1 MKIIYCYPNIEYRG
15 GIERVIANK
24 ANYLVQHNCEVCI
37 VTTDQRGRPNAFPLD
52 ERVKC
57 YDLDINYSL
66 NWNRPFLKKIYHYFM
81 DRWKHK
87 RRLASFLK
95 EQKPDIVVS
104 AFRQEE
110 TILPQLKDG
119 SKKIV
124 EFHFSRV
131 FFDYSY
137 RKGWHGYL
145 DKYHYARMVSAIK
158 KYDKFILLTHEDEVN
173 WKGYNN
179 IEVIPNAQ
187 SFQCEQPAP
196 LEQPRA
202 IAVGRYV
209 FQKGFDRL
217 IEAWKIVHQRTKGW
231 TLHIVGDGELRNELQ
246 AQIDSSGLKNVVFLD
261 GISTQIKEEYVKSSF
276 LVCTSHFEG
285 LPMMM
290 LEAESAGLPIVSFAC
305 PCGPR
310 DLIKDGD
317 NGFLVSDGDIE
328 GLAERIIYL
337 IEHPQERKEMGRKAF
352 EYAGNFSQEKVMAQ
366 WMALFD
372 RLVKQG

>member
-137 RKGWHGYL
+137 RKCWHGYL

-217 IEAWKIVHQRTKGW
+217 IEAWKIVHQRTEGW
-231 TLHIVGDGELRNELQ
+231 TLHLVGDGELRNELQ
-246 AQIDSSGLKNVVFLD
+246 AQIDSSGLRNVVFLD
-261 GISTQIKEEYVKSSF
+261 GISTQIKEEYLKSSF
-276 LVCTSHFEG
+276 LVCTSRFEG
-285 LPMMM
+285 FGMMM
-290 LEAESAGLPIVSFAC
+290 LEAESVGLPVVSFAC

-310 DLIKDGD
+310 DLIKDGE
-317 NGFLVSDGDIE
+317 NGFLVPNGDID